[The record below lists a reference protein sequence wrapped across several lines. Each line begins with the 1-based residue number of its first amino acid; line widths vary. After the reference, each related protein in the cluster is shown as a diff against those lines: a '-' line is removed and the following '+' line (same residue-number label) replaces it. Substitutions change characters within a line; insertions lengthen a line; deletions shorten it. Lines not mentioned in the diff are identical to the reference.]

1 MRGRIRALAIV
12 VPARDEEA
20 LIGACLQSIGTA
32 VARAQP
38 LGPAITTFIV
48 LDSCRDRTRE
58 RIDAFPWAQA
68 IEAEVGCVGSARA
81 IGVAAV
87 RGWTPEAESNT
98 WIACTDAD
106 SAVPATWLTQQ
117 CAFANAGMDVVVGTV
132 EPREGDLSTDV
143 LAAWIARHSLVEG
156 HEHIH
161 GANLGF
167 TLAAYL
173 AVGGFLAMPT
183 HEDVHLVARLRAQGH
198 PHVATDSTR
207 VITSGGES
215 RGRRVGWRAISTT
228 SR

>member
-1 MRGRIRALAIV
+1 MRGV
-12 VPARDEEA
+12 
-20 LIGACLQSIGTA
+20 GASHRRG
-32 VARAQP
+32 R
-38 LGPAITTFIV
+38 GP
-48 LDSCRDRTRE
+48 D
-58 RIDAFPWAQA
+58 
-68 IEAEVGCVGSARA
+68 
-81 IGVAAV
+81 
-87 RGWTPEAESNT
+87 WTPEAESNT

-207 VITSGGES
+207 VITSG
-215 RGRRVGWRAISTT
+215 RRVSRTT
-228 SR
+228 GGLASHLNNLPMIDGPATVTRDRPSRERSVRSA